1 MLSLKRGHT
10 CSTPMAIIDSSSKS
24 PWSKPCIRDRV
35 VQFPPMS
42 NVPLIHVE
50 DLKERIDS
58 GDIPFLLDVRE
69 RDERAICNIG
79 GLLIPLDDLPR
90 RIGELDP
97 NRETVVYCRSGSRSA
112 MAAEF
117 LLAHGFRDVKNLA
130 GGILAWAM
138 KVDPTMPTY

>member
-1 MLSLKRGHT
+1 
-10 CSTPMAIIDSSSKS
+10 
-24 PWSKPCIRDRV
+24 
-35 VQFPPMS
+35 MS

-58 GDIPFLLDVRE
+58 GDSPFLVDVRE
-69 RDERAICNIG
+69 PQERTICNIG
-79 GLLIPLDDLPR
+79 GVLIPLDDLPR

-97 NRETVVYCRSGSRSA
+97 KRETVVYCRSGSRSA

-117 LLAHGFRDVKNLA
+117 LITHGFRDVKNLA

-138 KVDPTMPTY
+138 KIDPTMPTY